1 MVGGVTAVSLAVGG
15 VDVVVVV
22 VVTVVVSVLV
32 LSVEAVEPSEEV
44 PSPPPQ
50 AERSTAIAA
59 HKTK

>member
-15 VDVVVVV
+15 VAVVLDV
-22 VVTVVVSVLV
+22 VLV
-32 LSVEAVEPSEEV
+32 LVMASVEDVEAVVPSDEV

-50 AERSTAIAA
+50 ADRTKVIAA